1 MKQEKE
7 LDKLLKA
14 AFERKAA
21 NVPPLSEDFAERV
34 LKAVEVRRRNKQRT
48 VALWVSGIAAT
59 LLVGFFL
66 FVNKPK
72 ELPVVTQ
79 NTEIPEKQQTLQ
91 PEPTN
96 DESKSLTQEG
106 ERHHVSS
113 RTKPHVT
120 LAKTTRE
127 VEQPDASS
135 SEEPLL
141 ASLEAEQE
149 VAPPPSERAEEQP
162 EEAPVI
168 SPEMQALVDIYL
180 AEEALQ
186 VAYKQQEQTEPLRA
200 YIATLEGEE
209 LETSHEIISF

>member
-1 MKQEKE
+1 M
-7 LDKLLKA
+7 LRA
-14 AFERKAA
+14 ALERRAA
-21 NVPPLSEDFAERV
+21 SVPPLPEDFSERV
-34 LKAVEVRRRNKQRT
+34 LKRVEGRRPNGRRT
-48 VALWVSGIAAT
+48 VALWVSGIAAA

-66 FVNKPK
+66 FENKPK

-79 NTEIPEKQQTLQ
+79 NTEIPEKQQTPQ

-96 DESKSLTQEG
+96 DESKSLAQEV
-106 ERHHVSS
+106 EKHHVST

-120 LAKTTRE
+120 LAKITRV
-127 VEQPDASS
+127 VEQPDVSS

-162 EEAPVI
+162 EEAHFI
-168 SPEMQALVDIYL
+168 SPEMQDLVDIYL

-186 VAYKQQEQTEPLRA
+186 TAYEMHEQTEPLRA
-200 YIATLEGEE
+200 YIATLEGRE
-209 LETSHEIISF
+209 LETSNHIVSF